1 MLENVVWKQNILKDH
16 STEMFF
22 FALINSGEWRA
33 GLNKFSHH
41 HLQHLFVCFSMRV
54 LRWSTDTYFKATPN
68 MINKGS
74 TIQDH
79 KPVLYP
85 SSALLEQW
93 LTFEFMSS
101 FALASD
107 KVFYEFFPPR
117 QLGLNL
123 SSLGYKDP

>member
-1 MLENVVWKQNILKDH
+1 
-16 STEMFF
+16 
-22 FALINSGEWRA
+22 
-33 GLNKFSHH
+33 
-41 HLQHLFVCFSMRV
+41 
-54 LRWSTDTYFKATPN
+54 

-74 TIQDH
+74 TIQEY
-79 KPVLYP
+79 KTALYP
-85 SSALLEQW
+85 SSALPEQW

-123 SSLGYKDP
+123 SSSGR